1 MKKISILITILLL
14 INGCGFKIVNK
25 NNAITFYISD
35 VNTAGEK
42 RINYKLRNKLLS
54 FNKIGENPIIL
65 DLVTSKTKIIKE
77 KNIKNEITKY
87 SVIINTVITIRDSAN
102 NEIEKF
108 KFEKNGEYNVSKQHS
123 QTLSNE
129 KKLINLLTE
138 ELKKEIIDE
147 LIIRLDD
154 L

>member
-87 SVIINTVITIRDSAN
+87 SVIINTVITIRDSTN

>member
-14 INGCGFKIVNK
+14 INGCGFKIINK

>member
-65 DLVTSKTKIIKE
+65 DLVTSKNKIIKE

-102 NEIEKF
+102 NEIENF
-108 KFEKNGEYNVSKQHS
+108 K
-123 QTLSNE
+123 
-129 KKLINLLTE
+129 
-138 ELKKEIIDE
+138 
-147 LIIRLDD
+147 
-154 L
+154 